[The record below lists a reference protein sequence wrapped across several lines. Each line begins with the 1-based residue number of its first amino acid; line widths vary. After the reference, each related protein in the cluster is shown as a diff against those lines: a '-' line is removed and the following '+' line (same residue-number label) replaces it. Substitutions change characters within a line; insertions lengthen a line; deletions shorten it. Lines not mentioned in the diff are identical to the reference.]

1 MKRPEN
7 LRLLPMFLLVAGLAF
22 TVRVGEFV
30 TGVSNMGAAIA
41 QEEVKAEPPPMN
53 ARTTEHAD
61 AAESVPEPEIE
72 GNLDLNAE
80 GNEIKVKK
88 EVAEK
93 EAAPAPLPDPAA
105 IADKPSE
112 AVTWKDAGDEEI
124 NNSEVRDE
132 LYKDLAKRREALEKR
147 EKEMA
152 VREAL
157 LSAAER
163 ELDQKVRELSTIRTE
178 IEAAMKKQSDEENA
192 RITSLVKIYEGM
204 KPKDAA
210 SIFNTL
216 DLDVLIVIMQ
226 RMSERKSSAIIS
238 EMNPDRARTITIM
251 MAEQKNLPGLS
262 DSN

>member
-7 LRLLPMFLLVAGLAF
+7 LRLLPVFILVAGLAF

-30 TGVSNMGAAIA
+30 TGVSNMGSAVA

-53 ARTTEHAD
+53 AHAAEEGAEQHEEPQIDGHLDLD
-61 AAESVPEPEIE
+61 AAGS
-72 GNLDLNAE
+72 
-80 GNEIKVKK
+80 EIKLKEEFAEKPVA
-88 EVAEK
+88 EVAGP
-93 EAAPAPLPDPAA
+93 AAP
-105 IADKPSE
+105 KPSE
-112 AVTWKDAGDEEI
+112 PVEWKDAGDEDI
-124 NNSEVRDE
+124 NNSKVRDE

-157 LSAAER
+157 LNAAER
-163 ELDQKVRELSTIRTE
+163 ELDQKVRELSTIRAQ
-178 IEAAMKKQSDEENA
+178 IEAAMKQQSEEENA
-192 RITSLVKIYEGM
+192 RINSLVKIYEGM

-216 DLDVLIVIMQ
+216 DLEVLMVIMQ

-251 MAEQKNLPGLS
+251 MAEQKNLPGMS